1 MKVSVVIATFNEEKY
16 LPMTLDSLRQLER
29 QPDEIL
35 IIDGGSTDKTRE
47 VAKKYGV
54 RVVVERARGIGLARQ
69 RGVENA
75 KGDVVAFTDADTIV
89 PHNWLGKILD
99 SLQIPGVVGVYSGVH
114 VYDGWWPYRIH
125 IAINIPILLEIHQL
139 IGMPMAPGQNMAF
152 WRDAALKV
160 GGYPTDFR
168 IGEDMEMAQRLLK
181 VGKVVFRR
189 DNYVTSSGRRGKE
202 GWALLWRTTKFYF
215 SYILLH
221 NVDGHSFPDM
231 R

>member
-1 MKVSVVIATFNEEKY
+1 MKISVVIPTFNEEKY
-16 LPMTLDSLRQLER
+16 LALTLESLRHLEHL
-29 QPDEIL
+29 PDEIL
-35 IIDGGSTDKTRE
+35 IIDSNSTDKTRD
-47 VAKKYGV
+47 VAKKYGARIV
-54 RVVVERARGIGLARQ
+54 IEKARGIGLARQ
-69 RGVENA
+69 RGLEEA
-75 KGDVVAFTDADTIV
+75 KGDIIAFTDADTIV
-89 PHNWLGKILD
+89 PHNWLSKILD

-125 IAINIPILLEIHQL
+125 IAINIPLLIEIHQL
-139 IGMPMAPGQNMAF
+139 LGMPMPPGQNMAF
-152 WRDAALKV
+152 WKSSGIKA
-160 GGYPTDFR
+160 GGYPIDFK

-181 VGKVVFRR
+181 VGKFVYRR